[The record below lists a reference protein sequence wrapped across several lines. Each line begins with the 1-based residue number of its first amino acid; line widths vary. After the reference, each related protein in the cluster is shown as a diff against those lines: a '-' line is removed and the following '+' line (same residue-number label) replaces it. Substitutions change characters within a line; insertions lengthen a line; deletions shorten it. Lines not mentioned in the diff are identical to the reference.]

1 MTSTRQNLLPPT
13 RTARSGNS
21 AALWALIAL
30 VAAMAEAAI
39 AYRLPE
45 DGWEQTLLRH
55 TGITL
60 ALVALAWPGGRR
72 ERSALPWLLPLFT
85 GFGGPLGAMICF
97 VAAMVSLFLKPS
109 KPEDM
114 FDAMLPDTDQRE
126 SAKLYERIA
135 FGLDN
140 VGGTGVQPLQDI
152 LGSGGMLEKQAAI
165 VKITRWFRPQF
176 APLLRMASLDA
187 DASVRVQAATAI
199 AKLERDYMLRYL
211 SLEEDVRH
219 NPSTAKRRELAGL
232 CYDFA
237 ISGIADEEMCRQL
250 TGRAIALY
258 ETLLEE
264 GDTAPELRPHLA
276 KLHLQNRHPRQAATL
291 LFPLLE
297 NDSMNLEEARLY
309 MEALYELRQY
319 DGLRDLAR
327 RADFSR
333 HVVPGTPEADDIE
346 QMLRLWAEG
355 PEAALEAPHAA

>member
-1 MTSTRQNLLPPT
+1 MTSTRQNPLPPT

-30 VAAMAEAAI
+30 AAVMAEAAI
-39 AYRLPE
+39 AYRLQD
-45 DGWEQTLLRH
+45 DGWEQALLRH
-55 TGITL
+55 GGVTL
-60 ALVALAWPGGRR
+60 ALLALAWPGARR

-85 GFGGPLGAMICF
+85 GFGGPLGAGICF

-109 KPEDM
+109 SPEDL
-114 FDAMLPDTDQRE
+114 FDAMLPDTEQGE

-211 SLEEDVRH
+211 TLEQEMKQGA
-219 NPSTAKRRELAGL
+219 STAQRRDMAGL

-237 ISGIADEEMCRQL
+237 LSGIADEEMYRQL
-250 TGRAIALY
+250 SARAIALY
-258 ETLLEE
+258 EELLAE
-264 GDTAPELRPHLA
+264 GDDTPELRPHLA
-276 KLHLQNRHPRQAATL
+276 RLHLENDHPRQTASL
-291 LFPLLE
+291 LTPLLE
-297 NDSMNLEEARLY
+297 DDSMDLEEARLY
-309 MEALYELRQY
+309 MEALYEMKQY
-319 DGLRDLAR
+319 DSLRDLAK

-333 HVVPGTPEADDIE
+333 HVVTGTPEAEDIE

-355 PEAALEAPHAA
+355 PDAAWEAPHAA